1 MLVELL
7 VLEDVL
13 DDVVV
18 LLELLVLE
26 DVLDDVLDDVLVVVG
41 CVVLVVAPG

>member
-1 MLVELL
+1 VLVELL

-18 LLELLVLE
+18 LLELLVL
-26 DVLDDVLDDVLVVVG
+26 DDVLDEVLVLVVD
-41 CVVLVVAPG
+41 PG

>member
-18 LLELLVLE
+18 LLELLVL
-26 DVLDDVLDDVLVVVG
+26 DDVLDEVLVLVVD
-41 CVVLVVAPG
+41 PG